1 MFSLFFW
8 KIEDTKISF
17 RDFLTFIELQNG
29 MNTTTG
35 RFTVPNAGY
44 YSISF
49 SGALNSLDGS
59 RTWIKLNM
67 KDAKTGEGTYEL
79 FFNFSCMFLN
89 PNTFFQFEF

>member
-1 MFSLFFW
+1 MFSLLFW

-17 RDFLTFIELQNG
+17 REFLTFIELQNG

-59 RTWIKLNM
+59 RIWIKLNM
-67 KDAKTGEGTYEL
+67 KDAKTGEVIVY
-79 FFNFSCMFLN
+79 FLN
-89 PNTFFQFEF
+89 FPACFEIPICIFFQFEL

>member
-1 MFSLFFW
+1 MQKLGKCFYFFG
-8 KIEDTKISF
+8 KTEDTKISF
-17 RDFLTFIELQNG
+17 RYFPTFIELQNG

-59 RTWIKLNM
+59 RIWIKLNM
-67 KDAKTGEGTYEL
+67 KDAKTGEGMNY
-79 FFNFSCMFLN
+79 FLN
-89 PNTFFQFEF
+89 FPACF

>member
-1 MFSLFFW
+1 
-8 KIEDTKISF
+8 
-17 RDFLTFIELQNG
+17 

-59 RTWIKLNM
+59 RIWIKLNM
-67 KDAKTGEGTYEL
+67 KDAKTGEGMNY
-79 FFNFSCMFLN
+79 FLN
-89 PNTFFQFEF
+89 FPACF

>member
-1 MFSLFFW
+1 MENVFIVFW

-17 RDFLTFIELQNG
+17 REFLTFIELQNG

-59 RTWIKLNM
+59 RIWIKLNM
-67 KDAKTGEGTYEL
+67 KDAKTGEGMN
-79 FFNFSCMFLN
+79 FFIR
-89 PNTFFQFEF
+89 